1 MKEVL
6 LKLENACQA
15 RNSVP
20 ETNAFPEESD
30 ETYAWKS
37 EMVELMNESLR
48 LWEKE
53 FGNLVHLAQK
63 NGIWK
68 LTPEKGGLRART
80 MKRYLTLEALPMRPK
95 WRKLI
100 DTVNFVAE
108 KTSSSRASNKLLRQ
122 KKHFEQNLIRL
133 RLLHPFNHP

>member
-1 MKEVL
+1 
-6 LKLENACQA
+6 
-15 RNSVP
+15 
-20 ETNAFPEESD
+20 
-30 ETYAWKS
+30 
-37 EMVELMNESLR
+37 MVELMNESLR

-80 MKRYLTLEALPMRPK
+80 MKRYLTLETLPMRPK

-133 RLLHPFNHP
+133 RLLHPFNNSSAKS